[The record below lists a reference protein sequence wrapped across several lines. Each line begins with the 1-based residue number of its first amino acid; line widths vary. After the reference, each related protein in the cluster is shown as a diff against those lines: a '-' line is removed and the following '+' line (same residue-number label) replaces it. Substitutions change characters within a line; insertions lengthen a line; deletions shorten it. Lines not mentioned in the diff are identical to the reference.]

1 MFAVVLAGILQGV
14 ERPGSLCSIMLR
26 WCHLM
31 VLQYVATSF
40 HLPPVSTANTNTV
53 QYPKP
58 HKQCEIPT
66 IPAVVISKV
75 LLPQSNLM
83 AAFVRS
89 NSRFFY
95 NASPGLPK
103 YNNRNV
109 TKYSVL
115 FSRSHTVDHIRPS
128 QNVQCQHSLHF
139 NTLIPHLNV
148 VITLNTVRKYEC

>member
-1 MFAVVLAGILQGV
+1 VPSTVTVMCAVVLAGILQGI
-14 ERPGSLCSIMLR
+14 ERPGSVYSITLL

-31 VLQYVATSF
+31 VLQYVAASF
-40 HLPPVSTANTNTV
+40 HLPSVSTANFNTV

-66 IPAVVISKV
+66 IPTVVISKV

-83 AAFVRS
+83 AASVHS
-89 NSRFFY
+89 NSRFFS
-95 NASPGLPK
+95 NVSACLPK

-115 FSRSHTVDHIRPS
+115 FSRSHHMLLTISDLPKMS
-128 QNVQCQHSLHF
+128 NVNIHYI
-139 NTLIPHLNV
+139 LITQYL
-148 VITLNTVRKYEC
+148 TSMC